1 MQKDTKILN
10 LKVKEALP
18 KDVGRG
24 IARLDPD
31 EMKALGLDVGDI
43 IAIEGKRKTPAKAM
57 PCYSEERGKHIIQID
72 GLCRKNAQ
80 IGLDEKVR
88 VCKTDSAPAG
98 KITLKALSLAG
109 SAQREK
115 DTQYIGS
122 LLAGLAVSSGDT
134 VRASLFGSGYCD
146 FTVSDTM
153 PDGVVVITTTT
164 LIRIESQSPGE
175 TKSEGIA
182 YEDIGGL
189 SSQIQRIREMIELP
203 LRFPQVFERLGV
215 EADRKSVV

>member
-1 MQKDTKILN
+1 MKKNNLTLN

-31 EMKALGLDVGDI
+31 EMKTLGLDVGDI

-88 VCKTDSAPAG
+88 V
-98 KITLKALSLAG
+98 
-109 SAQREK
+109 
-115 DTQYIGS
+115 
-122 LLAGLAVSSGDT
+122 
-134 VRASLFGSGYCD
+134 
-146 FTVSDTM
+146 
-153 PDGVVVITTTT
+153 
-164 LIRIESQSPGE
+164 
-175 TKSEGIA
+175 
-182 YEDIGGL
+182 
-189 SSQIQRIREMIELP
+189 
-203 LRFPQVFERLGV
+203 
-215 EADRKSVV
+215 